1 MMPVPPPEARRM
13 SAAIAAHS
21 SWAATADPVAR
32 TAPAR
37 AALAARFE
45 KDVDPEGV
53 LNPDERARRA
63 GHARRA
69 HYLRMQL
76 RSVESRRRAAILIS
90 AAEAAEA
97 ELADGGDAA

>member
-1 MMPVPPPEARRM
+1 MA
-13 SAAIAAHS
+13 AAIAAHS

-37 AALAARFE
+37 AALVAKFE
-45 KDVDPEGV
+45 QQVDPEGLLDPV
-53 LNPDERARRA
+53 ERSRRA

-76 RSVESRRRAAILIS
+76 RSAESRRRAAELIS
-90 AAEAAEA
+90 ADEAAEA
-97 ELADGGDAA
+97 ELADGSDAA